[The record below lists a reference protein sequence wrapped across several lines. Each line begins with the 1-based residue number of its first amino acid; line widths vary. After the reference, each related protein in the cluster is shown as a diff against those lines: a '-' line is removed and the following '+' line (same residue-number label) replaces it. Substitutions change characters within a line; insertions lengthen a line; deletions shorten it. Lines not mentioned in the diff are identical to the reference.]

1 MARVVAAP
9 TVPETFH
16 FIVTTNPPRL
26 KSVCRHDADLDDR
39 MCDAEDLDAT
49 LEDMFALI
57 GPGRCP

>member
-1 MARVVAAP
+1 M
-9 TVPETFH
+9 
-16 FIVTTNPPRL
+16 TTNPPRL